1 MPDDGSSRLVQS
13 TITSLRILEHVH
25 ERDGARLTEV
35 ASALDIGHSTAH
47 NHLATLLDGEWLVRE
62 DGEYHLGVKFL
73 HFGRLVRRRTPHFAT
88 VRRHITELAN
98 ETNLEVEYLIEQY
111 GRLVSVINI
120 VPDTGVHGS
129 ISENWE
135 GVGNY
140 YHLTNTASGKAIL
153 AELDG
158 DRVEAVIDRWGMP
171 APTPY
176 SVTDR
181 ETLYEQLEA
190 VEETG
195 YAKAEQELQEGFEN
209 IAVAVRDPDGTVF
222 GTISIGWPVYLFD
235 GEVEPDIVDLLLETK
250 AAIEADVD
258 DQADA

>member
-1 MPDDGSSRLVQS
+1 MPDAGSSRLVQA
-13 TITSLRILEHVH
+13 TLTSLRILEHVH
-25 ERDGARLTEV
+25 EEDGARLTDV

-47 NHLATLLDGEWLVRE
+47 NHLATLLDEEWLVRE
-62 DGEYHLGVKFL
+62 DGVYRLGAKFL
-73 HFGRLVRRRTPHFAT
+73 HFGRLVRRRSPHFAI
-88 VRRHITELAN
+88 VRRHMAELASQ
-98 ETNLEVEYLIEQY
+98 TNLEVEYLIEQY
-111 GRLVSVINI
+111 GRLVSIINI

-153 AELDG
+153 AELDRE
-158 DRVEAVIDRWGMP
+158 RVEAIVDRWGMP

-181 ETLYEQLEA
+181 ETLFEQLAA
-190 VEETG
+190 VEEQG

-209 IAVAVRDPDGTVF
+209 IAVAVKDPDGTVF

-235 GEVEPDIVDLLLETK
+235 GEIEPDIVDLLLETK
-250 AAIEADVD
+250 AAIEADVAE
-258 DQADA
+258 QAEA